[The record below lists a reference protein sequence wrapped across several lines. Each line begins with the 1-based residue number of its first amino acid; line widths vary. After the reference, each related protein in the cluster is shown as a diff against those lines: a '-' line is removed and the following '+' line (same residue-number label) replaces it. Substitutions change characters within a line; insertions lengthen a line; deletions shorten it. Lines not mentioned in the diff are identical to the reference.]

1 MQKPNQLQQRLIE
14 QIPLFQ
20 FAPEKLVLIT
30 GQGYVVATAAASLSF
45 EYRYPLTLTITDD
58 DAPLSEQLVDQVVVT
73 ILGWL
78 RVNQPEI
85 LGNASHRLSDFT
97 FTQQEHSL
105 TLTLQLTERVQVAD
119 QDDVRTITHL
129 SEPPLPENVA
139 LPRQVYLNGELISSW
154 TV

>member
-105 TLTLQLTERVQVAD
+105 TLMLQLTERVQVAD
-119 QDDVRTITHL
+119 QDDVRTITY
-129 SEPPLPENVA
+129 SPEPPLPEPVTRPKA
-139 LPRQVYLNGELISSW
+139 LYVNGELVSQW
-154 TV
+154 EE